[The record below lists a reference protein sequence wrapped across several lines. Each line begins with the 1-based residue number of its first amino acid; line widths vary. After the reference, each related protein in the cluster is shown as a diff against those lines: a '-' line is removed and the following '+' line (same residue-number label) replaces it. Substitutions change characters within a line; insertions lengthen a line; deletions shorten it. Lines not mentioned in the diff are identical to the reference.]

1 MDKKQSASQQSL
13 QQSAVD
19 DGRRPTDEDEPEAV
33 RKMRADGTLVEIF
46 VGRNKFIKIPINELD
61 DEKMERD
68 RAGAISYKY
77 GLSRMQLDQCPYN
90 SKHFGLCQLVFV
102 IIPASHILQVLLFK
116 AEESEEMTLLNLKV
130 NREINLLSFGI
141 AKPIHYEDKPA
152 NVYPD
157 KEVEKIRSQ
166 YEKAEKKIQFEAAL
180 KIISVIRM
188 LKANCTGDVYTD
200 FYQFGEPGSTDGEV
214 VGHDRDFAVHV

>member
-1 MDKKQSASQQSL
+1 
-13 QQSAVD
+13 
-19 DGRRPTDEDEPEAV
+19 
-33 RKMRADGTLVEIF
+33 MRADGTLAEIF

-68 RAGAISYKY
+68 RAGAISFKY

-102 IIPASHILQVLLFK
+102 IIPASHILQVLVFK
-116 AEESEEMTLLNLKV
+116 AEESEEGTLLNLKV

-141 AKPIHYEDKPA
+141 AKPVHYEDKPA
-152 NVYPD
+152 NLYAD

-166 YEKAEKKIQFEAAL
+166 YEKAEKKIQFDAAL

-188 LKANCTGDVYTD
+188 LKANCTGDVYAD

-214 VGHDRDFAVHV
+214 VGHDRDFAVHVQSLLQLEQEINEKLIQRIQFKYFQSKAF